1 MASYSATTRRS
12 FTNISNTS
20 INSPES
26 ALIHNTHVNYSAFNN
41 FGLTSSICSFLE
53 IFRIIF
59 GQNIEI
65 LIISLL
71 ARPSGSFYWA
81 ILKNSIFWPK
91 IIPKIS
97 KKLPNFGAGSKL
109 LNALYNQITQ
119 TKLAQNSSS
128 QQINSPNQIHRRRS
142 GRSGCGSS
150 SYKYDDDTLSFHS
163 ARSDSE
169 FNESLHSSLTN
180 SVENS
185 LNRASVNSS
194 LKRLSLPNTKNK
206 VQSLQQS
213 GTELNIRNPS
223 QNSTN
228 LSENKNN
235 NANSTKFNGQP
246 TAKSSSVPHASNS
259 RFDQNTVLPQSTKT
273 RPKNLP
279 GIAPVYDVCTNFSRF
294 HRFVIF
300 F

>member
-12 FTNISNTS
+12 FTNLSNTS

-26 ALIHNTHVNYSAFNN
+26 ALIHNTHAN
-41 FGLTSSICSFLE
+41 
-53 IFRIIF
+53 
-59 GQNIEI
+59 
-65 LIISLL
+65 
-71 ARPSGSFYWA
+71 
-81 ILKNSIFWPK
+81 
-91 IIPKIS
+91 
-97 KKLPNFGAGSKL
+97 
-109 LNALYNQITQ
+109 YNQITQ
-119 TKLAQNSSS
+119 AKSAQHSSS
-128 QQINSPNQIHRRRS
+128 HQINSINQIHRRRS

-169 FNESLHSSLTN
+169 FNESLHSSLNN

-194 LKRLSLPNTKNK
+194 LKRLSLPNNSKK
-206 VQSLQQS
+206 VPSLQQS
-213 GTELNIRNPS
+213 VIEQTIRNPS
-223 QNSTN
+223 LNSTN

-235 NANSTKFNGQP
+235 NANSTKFNCQQ

-259 RFDQNTVLPQSTKT
+259 RFNQNTVLPQSTKV

-279 GIAPVYDVCTNFSRF
+279 GIAPVYDVCTHFHYFIVFSVSDF
-294 HRFVIF
+294 CPRFVTPISCF
-300 F
+300 QTNQS